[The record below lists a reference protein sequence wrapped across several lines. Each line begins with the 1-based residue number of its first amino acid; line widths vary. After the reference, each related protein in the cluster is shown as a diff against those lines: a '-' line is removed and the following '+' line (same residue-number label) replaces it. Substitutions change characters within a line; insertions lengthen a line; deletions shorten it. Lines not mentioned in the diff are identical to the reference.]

1 MLKLVLL
8 LEKEL
13 FDIITHSFY
22 DGGNNIVNERQIKD
36 KPIVLDTTLQK
47 VDDVKVKKNC
57 CGKGKKNEKN

>member
-1 MLKLVLL
+1 M
-8 LEKEL
+8 

-22 DGGNNIVNERQIKD
+22 DGGNNIVNESQIKD

-57 CGKGKKNEKN
+57 FVKGKKNEKN

>member
-1 MLKLVLL
+1 M
-8 LEKEL
+8 

-22 DGGNNIVNERQIKD
+22 DGGNNIVNESQIKD